1 MASEKILAQ
10 KQSYVADLK
19 AKLDASQGG
28 VVFNYGGITVAEDTK
43 LRKELREAGVTY
55 EVVKNTLL
63 KIAIKDTDL
72 EGMSDKLEGTTAL
85 AIAGSEDHWQQQ
97 ESCTNL
103 LKHPKANSK
112 SKQVTWMAKFLISQ
126 VSRNWLLCLTEKAFS
141 LCCSLHLLATS
152 AVWHVHWMQL
162 KQKWKAK
169 AKLLNL
175 QPAHI

>member
-1 MASEKILAQ
+1 MASAKILAQ
-10 KQSYVADLK
+10 KQGYVADLK

-85 AIAGSEDHWQQQ
+85 AISGSEDPLAAARILNKFCEASKGKYEIKGGYLDGEVLDVAGVQKIA
-97 ESCTNL
+97 NL
-103 LKHPKANSK
+103 PN
-112 SKQVTWMAKFLISQ
+112 
-126 VSRNWLLCLTEKAFS
+126 RDGLLS
-141 LCCSLHLLATS
+141 MLLS
-152 AVWHVHWMQL
+152 ALQGNLSGLARVINAV
-162 KQKWKAK
+162 KEQKEGEA
-169 AKLLNL
+169 A
-175 QPAHI
+175 

>member
-43 LRKELREAGVTY
+43 LRKELREAGVSY

-63 KIAIKDTDL
+63 KIAIKGTDL

-85 AIAGSEDHWQQQ
+85 AIAGSEDP
-97 ESCTNL
+97 L
-103 LKHPKANSK
+103 AAAR
-112 SKQVTWMAKFLISQ
+112 TWMAKFLISQ

-141 LCCSLHLLATS
+141 LCSFLHLLATS

>member
-43 LRKELREAGVTY
+43 LRKELREAGVSY

-63 KIAIKDTDL
+63 KIAIKGTDL

-85 AIAGSEDHWQQQ
+85 AIAGNEDPLAAARILHKFA
-97 ESCTNL
+97 E
-103 LKHPKANSK
+103 ASK
-112 SKQVTWMAKFLISQ
+112 GKFEIK
-126 VSRNWLLCLTEKAFS
+126 TGY
-141 LCCSLHLLATS
+141 
-152 AVWHVHWMQL
+152 M
-162 KQKWKAK
+162 
-169 AKLLNL
+169 
-175 QPAHI
+175 

>member
-72 EGMSDKLEGTTAL
+72 EGMSSALEGTTAL
-85 AIAGSEDHWQQQ
+85 AIAGNEDP
-97 ESCTNL
+97 L
-103 LKHPKANSK
+103 AAASK
-112 SKQVTWMAKFLISQ
+112 GKFEIKTGYMDGEVLDI
-126 VSRNWLLCLTEKAFS
+126 EGIKK
-141 LCCSLHLLATS
+141 LATLPNREGLLSMLLS
-152 AVWHVHWMQL
+152 AL
-162 KQKWKAK
+162 TG
-169 AKLLNL
+169 NL
-175 QPAHI
+175 SGLARALDAVKTKMEGEGEVA